1 MPRQK
6 SPEPRSFVI
15 EGKYPFGPFA
25 ADAPIYAL
33 AAALFTR
40 NLLAYMDGSLSIYGA
55 EPSGI
60 EQDPNMFS
68 LVKKAEIG
76 RAVLSRVL
84 NGVSYPDMTTV
95 ARLEAYTAADLWGT
109 DFERRELASGTY
121 NPSMRASWRG

>member
-1 MPRQK
+1 MSRQK

-15 EGKYPFGPFA
+15 DGKYPLGPFA
-25 ADAPIYAL
+25 PDTPIYAL
-33 AAALFTR
+33 AAALFTA
-40 NLLAYMDGSLSIYGA
+40 NLKAYMNGSLSIYGD

-76 RAVLSRVL
+76 RAVLSRIL

-95 ARLEAYTAADLWGT
+95 ARLEAYTSADLWGT
-109 DFERRELASGTY
+109 DLERRQLAAGTY
-121 NPSMRASWRG
+121 NPSQRSLWRG

>member
-6 SPEPRSFVI
+6 SPEPRSFVTL
-15 EGKYPFGPFA
+15 GKYPFGSFDPET
-25 ADAPIYAL
+25 PIYAL
-33 AAALFTR
+33 AAALFTQ
-40 NLLAYMDGSLSIYGA
+40 NLIAYMDGSLSIYGG

-76 RAVLSRVL
+76 RAVLSRII

-95 ARLEAYTAADLWGT
+95 ARLEAYTSADLWGT
-109 DFERRELASGTY
+109 DIERRQLAAGTY
-121 NPSMRASWRG
+121 NPSKRTPR